1 VSRRV
6 VVTGATSGIGAGIA
20 RAFAAVG
27 DAVVATGA
35 TDAEV
40 EAARGTP
47 GVEVR
52 RLDVRDGAAV
62 AALVVR
68 LGELDVVVNCAG
80 IIRRGVEHDPVALA
94 ETVDTNL
101 TRTMRVCEM
110 CRRHCAENGLGG
122 DRVDPFVR

>member
-1 VSRRV
+1 MSGRRV
-6 VVTGATSGIGAGIA
+6 LVTDATSGIGAGIA
-20 RAFAAVG
+20 RAFAAAG

-47 GVEVR
+47 GIEVQ

-62 AALVVR
+62 AALVAG

-80 IIRRGVEHDPVALA
+80 VIRRGAAPGA
-94 ETVDTNL
+94 TSST
-101 TRTMRVCEM
+101 TGW
-110 CRRHCAENGLGG
+110 RRK
-122 DRVDPFVR
+122 VRSSTSRRARSTPWSSTSRSARPR